1 MKIETYADFI
11 IFKDPKSNRT
21 ARRIWEIPP
30 PENGIIRAQKTDS
43 GDSEDIIPIL
53 KGDMELIHHSSPLP
67 STYVAFDFE
76 SSSSHYIE

>member
-11 IFKDPKSNRT
+11 IFKDPKSNRI

-43 GDSEDIIPIL
+43 GDSGDSGDIIPIL
-53 KGDMELIHHSSPLP
+53 KGDMELIHHSK
-67 STYVAFDFE
+67 ST
-76 SSSSHYIE
+76 SIYICCI